1 MPEYVIKG
9 DAERGIKPLA
19 PDLKSVADLARY
31 KDVFRD
37 PEDPSKGRFL
47 NSPTGW
53 TSEIVN
59 SQKLKAYGLTDT
71 FVNFRTGSGAALDAE
86 VASSIRR
93 GKPVLFYYWSPTPL
107 LGRFKLIKLEEPAFN
122 ADAWK
127 TLADANNPHPI
138 GTRSMPARL
147 AIGVSAPFKAQYPQL
162 VSVFEKVDLPID
174 LLNGILGEMSEKRTP
189 PRQVAEA
196 FLKSHPDIWQQ
207 WVPAD
212 VAAKT
217 PASAAALAAPVAA
230 PLDAPVVAQAAPA
243 PAPAP
248 VVHKRVVHHTQVAQA
263 RPAYNDDGYR
273 DTAYREPARQPQ
285 PAPAPAQPN
294 YVGIGTGAVIG
305 GLIGN
310 QVGGGRGKALAT
322 VAGVIGG
329 GMLGNAVQ
337 NQVQQPQ
344 R

>member
-1 MPEYVIKG
+1 MNTTTTANRIH
-9 DAERGIKPLA
+9 PLMA
-19 PDLKSVADLARY
+19 
-31 KDVFRD
+31 
-37 PEDPSKGRFL
+37 
-47 NSPTGW
+47 
-53 TSEIVN
+53 
-59 SQKLKAYGLTDT
+59 
-71 FVNFRTGSGAALDAE
+71 GAAISVTVLCLVGA
-86 VASSIRR
+86 ASI
-93 GKPVLFYYWSPTPL
+93 
-107 LGRFKLIKLEEPAFN
+107 A
-122 ADAWK
+122 
-127 TLADANNPHPI
+127 
-138 GTRSMPARL
+138 
-147 AIGVSAPFKAQYPQL
+147 
-162 VSVFEKVDLPID
+162 
-174 LLNGILGEMSEKRTP
+174 GILPNSRANVPATP
-189 PRQVAEA
+189 A
-196 FLKSHPDIWQQ
+196 
-207 WVPAD
+207 VPAD
-212 VAAKT
+212 VAAMN

-230 PLDAPVVAQAAPA
+230 PLAAPVVAQAAPA

-263 RPAYNDDGYR
+263 RPAYNDNNDGYR
-273 DTAYREPARQPQ
+273 ETAYREPVRQQQ